1 MSVSIPVNLDS
12 MTSSLPLDRRR
23 ASIMARLPATS
34 MSFVGWGDLDGTS
47 SSQRPISPSR
57 AASQL
62 DQDGLPSPSTPSNI
76 KRPAAPLSSLSSSST
91 NLANPSSSSVS
102 SAPATRYGPEAHLE
116 LTDLDLLVT
125 GLDISPAAANAGSSY
140 EDLWTIS
147 SIIGLAQAGPTSEMK
162 ASAIENLPV
171 ARIEVERRRKTKDGR
186 TKLKL
191 SLMGVVVDRCV
202 VCLFQFKKLELGVL
216 LPCRHSFH
224 PKCVHPWLRQ
234 NMTCP
239 SCRTSIIQ
247 T

>member
-1 MSVSIPVNLDS
+1 
-12 MTSSLPLDRRR
+12 
-23 ASIMARLPATS
+23 
-34 MSFVGWGDLDGTS
+34 
-47 SSQRPISPSR
+47 
-57 AASQL
+57 
-62 DQDGLPSPSTPSNI
+62 
-76 KRPAAPLSSLSSSST
+76 
-91 NLANPSSSSVS
+91 
-102 SAPATRYGPEAHLE
+102 
-116 LTDLDLLVT
+116 
-125 GLDISPAAANAGSSY
+125 
-140 EDLWTIS
+140 
-147 SIIGLAQAGPTSEMK
+147 MK